1 MICPKCGKEN
11 PEDTLYCS
19 GCGTSLTAPPS
30 ENGGIDDSRVANFVG
45 NNQPYY
51 VTKWKM
57 MQKSGSKV
65 SWNWS
70 SFLMN
75 TYWLMYRKLYAVA
88 AIKFV
93 VDLILAELG
102 TLGGVISLALW
113 VCMGLFGNYLY
124 FQHMEKCFREAD
136 ALNEGERAIYLSKK
150 GGTTIVPVV
159 VMLILYVVLIL
170 IIGAAVAALL
180 GAAYYY

>member
-1 MICPKCGKEN
+1 MICPKCGGEN
-11 PEDTLYCS
+11 PENTLYCS
-19 GCGTSLTAPPS
+19 DCGASLSAS
-30 ENGGIDDSRVANFVG
+30 GEGGGIDESRVANFVG

-57 MQKSGSKV
+57 MKGSGSKV

-75 TYWLMYRKLYAVA
+75 TYWLMYRKLYVVAV
-88 AIKFV
+88 IKFV
-93 VDLILAELG
+93 VDIVLSMLG
-102 TLGGVISLALW
+102 TLGMVASLALW

-124 FQHMEKCFREAD
+124 FQNMEKCFREAD
-136 ALNEGERAIYLSKK
+136 MLNEGERAVYLSKK

-159 VMLILYVVLIL
+159 ILLVLYVVTILLIG
-170 IIGAAVAALL
+170 IGVAALL
-180 GAAYYY
+180 GASYYY

>member
-11 PEDTLYCS
+11 TEGTMYCS
-19 GCGTSLTAPPS
+19 ECGTSLTAPVN
-30 ENGGIDDSRVANFVG
+30 NGEINESLVANFVG

-57 MQKSGSKV
+57 MKKSGSKV

-70 SFLMN
+70 SFLLN
-75 TYWLMYRKLYAVA
+75 TYWLMYRKLYVVAV
-88 AIKFV
+88 IKFV
-93 VDLILAELG
+93 VDLILGQLG
-102 TLGGVISLALW
+102 TFGTVASLALW

-124 FQHMEKCFREAD
+124 FQNMEKCLREAE

-159 VMLILYVVLIL
+159 IMLVLYVALIL
-170 IIGAAVAALL
+170 IISVGVAALL
-180 GAAYYY
+180 GAGYYY